1 MSRLLV
7 TMDPIKIETVS
18 HTITTHTAQW
28 FDFDQLIKS
37 SVTIAEYENGTT
49 RRYTEKTYFNSRED
63 LTIEY
68 FRVKEINENL

>member
-1 MSRLLV
+1 MSRLLIS
-7 TMDPIKIETVS
+7 MNPITIETVS
-18 HTITTHTAQW
+18 HTITTHTAHW

-37 SVTIAEYENGTT
+37 SVTVAEYENGTT

-68 FRVKEINENL
+68 FRVKEIKESL